1 MLNQVL
7 LFIVFLAGILCL
19 LIAGPRFLSHRDKPA
34 AYFFMAMGLFFWGTS
49 TQAQSLEPA

>member
-7 LFIVFLAGILCL
+7 LFIVCLAGILCL
-19 LIAGPRFLSHRDKPA
+19 LIAGPRFLYHRDKPA

-49 TQAQSLEPA
+49 AFLAFV